1 MKDIFPEPI
10 KQFPSVSGFE
20 SNAIINKSITEVWS
34 YISDFSNADKWMTG
48 VKNLRPKELGS
59 IGKGS
64 KLLFRSRGSERA
76 SEITAWDSPKTMEL
90 TSTQG
95 GVTATYTYSL
105 KSIGDKTE
113 LTLKAGCI
121 ATGLWKILHPII
133 VIAMRASDSKHPI
146 QIKKAIED

>member
-1 MKDIFPEPI
+1 LK
-10 KQFPSVSGFE
+10 KGFK
-20 SNAIINKSITEVWS
+20 SIAFINKPIAEVWS

-48 VKNLRPKELGS
+48 VKDLRTKESGR

-64 KLLFRSRGSERA
+64 KLLFQSRGSERV
-76 SEITAWDSPKTMEL
+76 SEITVWDPPKTMEL

-105 KSIGDKTE
+105 TSISDKTE
-113 LTLKAGCI
+113 LKLNAGCI
-121 ATGLWKILHPII
+121 ATGLWKFLHPII
-133 VIAMRASDSKHPI
+133 VMAMRASDSKHPM